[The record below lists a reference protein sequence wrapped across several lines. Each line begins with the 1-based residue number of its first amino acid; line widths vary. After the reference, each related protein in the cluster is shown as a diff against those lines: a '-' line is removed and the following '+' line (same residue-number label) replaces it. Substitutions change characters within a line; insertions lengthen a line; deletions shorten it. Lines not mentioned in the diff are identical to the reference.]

1 MPKNLVREPFS
12 VSLFSGMEKDFASEG
27 DVTIFD
33 FLSNFL
39 CLIVPRKF
47 VGEFF
52 PAIFHQ
58 FSVVKKFMHRSGVE
72 LQEFPSKIFVSQC
85 RGTS

>member
-1 MPKNLVREPFS
+1 MPKNLVRGPFS
-12 VSLFSGMEKDFASEG
+12 VSLFSGIEKVIASEG

-39 CLIVPRKF
+39 CLIVPRNF

-52 PAIFHQ
+52 PAVFH
-58 FSVVKKFMHRSGVE
+58 
-72 LQEFPSKIFVSQC
+72 KIFGSEKVYA
-85 RGTS
+85 